1 MLKEKPLKGYDIN
14 KTRRKKKAG
23 KYKKVTLRRTKQ
35 KRLVIKE
42 KRKNGRKVTK

>member
-1 MLKEKPLKGYDIN
+1 MTSIKQGE
-14 KTRRKKKAG
+14 RKKQG

-35 KRLVIKE
+35 KRLVIKA